1 MEANRLIEQMVQ
13 LEDSNLVS
21 KSLHGDMKAFGV
33 LIDRYKQMVFT
44 LACRILR
51 NKEDA
56 EEITQD
62 TFLKAYKALDS
73 YKGEAKFS
81 TWLYKI
87 AYYQSLDQLKK
98 KKRQMASVS
107 LDQYR
112 PTDLKVMSGVL
123 DELERQDRARI
134 VKWAIDKLNEED
146 AAIVTLFYFE
156 ELSIRE
162 IAEIVS
168 LSPQVLKVRLFRSR
182 KQLAILLSSTL
193 LKEKVTNYEH

>member
-1 MEANRLIEQMVQ
+1 MMQ
-13 LEDSNLVS
+13 LEDSYLVS

-56 EEITQD
+56 EEIAQD
-62 TFLKAYKALDS
+62 TFLKAHKGLES
-73 YKGEAKFS
+73 YKGDAKFS

-98 KKRQMASVS
+98 KKRNLGTISI
-107 LDQYR
+107 DDYR
-112 PTDLKVMSGVL
+112 PTEITTMGGFL

-134 VKWAIDKLNEED
+134 VKAAIEQLTEED
-146 AAIVTLFYFE
+146 AVIVTLFYFE

-162 IAEIVS
+162 IVEIVS
-168 LSPQVLKVRLFRSR
+168 LSPQVIKVRLFRSR
-182 KQLAILLSSTL
+182 KQLAILLSRSL
-193 LKEKVTNYEH
+193 LIEKVTNYEH

>member
-1 MEANRLIEQMVQ
+1 MAQ
-13 LEDSNLVS
+13 LKDSDLVS
-21 KSLHGDMKAFGV
+21 KSIHGDMKAFGV

-44 LACRILR
+44 LACRMLR

-56 EEITQD
+56 EEIAQD
-62 TFLKAYKALDS
+62 TFLKAYKALNTF
-73 YKGEAKFS
+73 KGDAKFS

-87 AYYQSLDQLKK
+87 AYFQSLDQLKK
-98 KKRQMASVS
+98 KKRLITSIS
-107 LDQYR
+107 LDRYK
-112 PTDLKVMSGVL
+112 PTDIKVMSGIL
-123 DELERQDRARI
+123 EELERQDRASI
-134 VKWAIDKLNEED
+134 VKAAIDRLSEED

-168 LSPQVLKVRLFRSR
+168 LSPQVIKVRLFRSR
-182 KQLAILLSSTL
+182 KQLAIYLSTSL

>member
-1 MEANRLIEQMVQ
+1 MVQ
-13 LEDSNLVS
+13 LEDPDLVC
-21 KSLHGDMKAFGV
+21 KSLQGDMKAFEV

-44 LACRILR
+44 LACRIIR

-56 EEITQD
+56 EEIAQD
-62 TFLKAYKALDS
+62 TFLKAHNALETF
-73 YKGEAKFS
+73 KGESKFS

-87 AYYQSLDQLKK
+87 AYYRSLDQLKK
-98 KKRQMASVS
+98 KKRHISSVS

-112 PTDLKVMSGVL
+112 PTDIKEMSGVL
-123 DELERQDRARI
+123 DELERQDRVRI
-134 VKWAIDKLNEED
+134 VKAAINRLNEED

-168 LSPQVLKVRLFRSR
+168 LSPEVLKVRLFRSR

>member
-1 MEANRLIEQMVQ
+1 MNRLIEQMAQ
-13 LEDSNLVS
+13 LKDSDLVS
-21 KSLHGDMKAFGV
+21 KSIHGDMKAFGV

-44 LACRILR
+44 LACRMLR

-56 EEITQD
+56 EEIAQD
-62 TFLKAYKALDS
+62 TFLKAYKALNTF
-73 YKGEAKFS
+73 KGDAKFS

-87 AYYQSLDQLKK
+87 AYFQSLDQLKK
-98 KKRQMASVS
+98 KKRLITSIS
-107 LDQYR
+107 LDRYK
-112 PTDLKVMSGVL
+112 PTDIKVMSGIL
-123 DELERQDRARI
+123 EELERQDRASI
-134 VKWAIDKLNEED
+134 VKAAIDRLSEED

-168 LSPQVLKVRLFRSR
+168 LSPQVIKVRLFRSR
-182 KQLAILLSSTL
+182 KQLAIYLSTSL

>member
-1 MEANRLIEQMVQ
+1 
-13 LEDSNLVS
+13 
-21 KSLHGDMKAFGV
+21 
-33 LIDRYKQMVFT
+33 MVFT
-44 LACRILR
+44 LACRIIR

-56 EEITQD
+56 EEIAQD
-62 TFLKAYKALDS
+62 TFLKAHNALETF
-73 YKGEAKFS
+73 KGEAKVY

-87 AYYQSLDQLKK
+87 AYYRSLDQLNK
-98 KKRQMASVS
+98 KKRHISSVS

-112 PTDLKVMSGVL
+112 PTDIKEMGGVL

-134 VKWAIDKLNEED
+134 VKAAINRLNEED

-168 LSPQVLKVRLFRSR
+168 LSPEVLKVRLFRSR
-182 KQLAILLSSTL
+182 KQLAILLSSIL
-193 LKEKVTNYEH
+193 LKEKATNYEH

>member
-1 MEANRLIEQMVQ
+1 MMQ
-13 LEDSNLVS
+13 LEDSYLVS
-21 KSLHGDMKAFGV
+21 KSIHGDMKAFGV

-44 LACRILR
+44 LACRMLR
-51 NKEDA
+51 NNEDA
-56 EEITQD
+56 EEIAQD
-62 TFLKAYKALDS
+62 TFLKAHKALNTF
-73 YKGEAKFS
+73 KGDAKFS

-98 KKRQMASVS
+98 KKRHVASIS
-107 LDQYR
+107 LDEYR
-112 PTDLKVMSGVL
+112 SSDLKVMSGVM

-134 VKWAIDKLNEED
+134 VKAAIDQLTEED

-162 IAEIVS
+162 IAEIIS

-182 KQLAILLSSTL
+182 KQLAILLNTSL
-193 LKEKVTNYEH
+193 LIEKVTKYEH

>member
-1 MEANRLIEQMVQ
+1 MNRLIEQMVQ
-13 LEDSNLVS
+13 LEDSDLVS

-51 NKEDA
+51 NKEEA
-56 EEITQD
+56 EEIAQD
-62 TFLKAYKALDS
+62 TFLKAHKALETF
-73 YKGEAKFS
+73 KGEAKFS

-98 KKRQMASVS
+98 KKRYIASVS

-112 PTDLKVMSGVL
+112 PTDIKVMSGVL
-123 DELERQDRARI
+123 EEMELQDRALI
-134 VKWAIDKLNEED
+134 VKRAIDKLNEED

-168 LSPQVLKVRLFRSR
+168 LSSEVIKVRLFRSR

-193 LKEKVTNYEH
+193 LKENITNYEH

>member
-1 MEANRLIEQMVQ
+1 MVQ
-13 LEDSNLVS
+13 LEDPDLVC
-21 KSLHGDMKAFGV
+21 KSLQGDMKAFEV

-44 LACRILR
+44 LACRIIR

-56 EEITQD
+56 EEIAQD
-62 TFLKAYKALDS
+62 TFLKAHNALETF
-73 YKGEAKFS
+73 KGESKFS

-87 AYYQSLDQLKK
+87 AYYRSLDQLKK
-98 KKRQMASVS
+98 KKRHISSVS

-112 PTDLKVMSGVL
+112 PTDIKEMSGVL
-123 DELERQDRARI
+123 DELERQDLVRI
-134 VKWAIDKLNEED
+134 VKAAINRLNEED
-146 AAIVTLFYFE
+146 SAIVTLFYFE

-168 LSPQVLKVRLFRSR
+168 LSPEVLKVRLFRSR

>member
-1 MEANRLIEQMVQ
+1 
-13 LEDSNLVS
+13 
-21 KSLHGDMKAFGV
+21 MKAFGV

-44 LACRILR
+44 LASRILR

-56 EEITQD
+56 EEIAQD
-62 TFLKAYKALDS
+62 TFLKAYKALNTF
-73 YKGEAKFS
+73 KGDAKFS

-87 AYYQSLDQLKK
+87 AYFQSLDQLKK
-98 KKRQMASVS
+98 KKRHITSIS
-107 LDQYR
+107 LDQYK
-112 PTDLKVMSGVL
+112 PTDIKVMSGVL
-123 DELERQDRARI
+123 EELERQDRARI
-134 VKWAIDKLNEED
+134 VKAAIDRLTEED

-168 LSPQVLKVRLFRSR
+168 LSPQVIKVRLFRSR
-182 KQLAILLSSTL
+182 KQLAILLSTSL

>member
-1 MEANRLIEQMVQ
+1 MNRLIEQMVQ
-13 LEDSNLVS
+13 LEDSDLVS

-51 NKEDA
+51 NKEEA
-56 EEITQD
+56 EEIAQD
-62 TFLKAYKALDS
+62 TFLKAYKALETF
-73 YKGEAKFS
+73 KGEAKFS

-98 KKRQMASVS
+98 KKRHIASVS
-107 LDQYR
+107 LDHYR
-112 PTDLKVMSGVL
+112 PTDIKVMSGVF
-123 DELERQDRARI
+123 EEMERQDRARI
-134 VKWAIDKLNEED
+134 VKKAIDKLNEED

-168 LSPQVLKVRLFRSR
+168 LSLEVIKVRLFRSR

-193 LKEKVTNYEH
+193 LNENVTNYEH